1 VTLLSYT
8 ASAALLAD
16 GRPALVVGEVLGTL
30 LIPAVGVLLLVLG
43 LRERSKARQAPPPYP
58 PGYPGYPGYPPYP
71 PPGYPQPGYPP
82 PYPVG
87 YPPPGYP
94 PPPPPPRPN
103 AGQGKIIAG
112 AILTIL
118 GLLGAA
124 FNVVTSAGERRAAE
138 NTAPPA
144 KMGQCITSEA
154 LASGVIGRKDV
165 VDCTQPDGV
174 FEVVSTGPKDAQC
187 PDGARDD
194 TDFALWRGE
203 SATLCLM
210 PNLLVGQC
218 YATVKHPVADRTRS
232 DTIKPVACTD
242 TSADFKV
249 VQRFEKAD
257 YGLCDAGLHQKIWT
271 MPPRTYC
278 TGPPT

>member
-1 VTLLSYT
+1 MTLLSYT

-16 GRPALVVGEVLGTL
+16 GRPALVVGEVIGKL
-30 LIPAVGVLLLVLG
+30 LFPAVGVLLLVLG
-43 LRERSKARQAPPPYP
+43 LRERSKARRAQP
-58 PGYPGYPGYPPYP
+58 PGYPGYPP
-71 PPGYPQPGYPP
+71 YPP

-94 PPPPPPRPN
+94 PVPPPRPT

-112 AILTIL
+112 SILAIL
-118 GLLGAA
+118 GLLGAGVSVL
-124 FNVVTSAGERRAAE
+124 NSVNERKATE
-138 NTAPPA
+138 KLTPPA

-154 LASGVIGRKDV
+154 MASGVVGRQDV
-165 VDCTQPDGV
+165 VECSQPAGV
-174 FEVVSTGPKDAQC
+174 FEVVSTGPRDAQC
-187 PDGARDD
+187 PDGGRDD
-194 TDFALWRGE
+194 TDFARWTGD

-218 YATVKHPVADRTRS
+218 YATVKHPIGDRNRS
-232 DTIKPVACTD
+232 DTIKPVACTH

-249 VQRFEKAD
+249 LQRFEQAD
-257 YGLCDAGLHQKIWT
+257 YDLCDAGLHQRIWT

-278 TGPPT
+278 TGPPS